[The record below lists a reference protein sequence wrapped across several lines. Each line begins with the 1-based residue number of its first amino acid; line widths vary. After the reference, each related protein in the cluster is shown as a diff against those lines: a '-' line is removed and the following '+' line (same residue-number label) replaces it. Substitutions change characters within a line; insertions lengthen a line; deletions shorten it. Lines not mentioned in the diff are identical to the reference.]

1 MKATTQEKIRKIK
14 KSIESKEDLK
24 EIEKK
29 FFSTK
34 KKKQEF
40 LDRTYTYF
48 NPADL
53 DYLEYIHKV
62 YGKISE
68 FKPLKEKQEEVAVED
83 IETETNKLTE
93 LESSKNGTPNKIT
106 KSKKVRKSEDKPKK
120 DFFDFVEDE
129 EKTKD
134 FDFVDEEIEVAEV
147 KKDEEINN
155 PTQLEVAKNDTPNS
169 LTVLE
174 NNFFKDENNLKSLI
188 EMVKKYRS
196 QNENLIEVIEAGM
209 VNIPVEAKELEL
221 NAILSVRTNKE
232 VYAKIVEMAQKNK
245 AGKGE
250 FLTFILWDFLKR
262 NS

>member
-1 MKATTQEKIRKIK
+1 MKVTTKEKIK
-14 KSIESKEDLK
+14 KIRL
-24 EIEKK
+24 EIEKGTSPADIKKK
-29 FFSTK
+29 FFGTETK
-34 KKKQEF
+34 KNEY
-40 LDRTYTYF
+40 LSRWGSYF
-48 NPADL
+48 DDEEIA
-53 DYLEYIHKV
+53 YLNNTDE
-62 YGKISE
+62 
-68 FKPLKEKQEEVAVED
+68 
-83 IETETNKLTE
+83 ETNKLTE

-120 DFFDFVEDE
+120 DFFDFVDE
-129 EKTKD
+129 EKTKEI
-134 FDFVDEEIEVAEV
+134 DFVDEEIEVAEV
-147 KKDEEINN
+147 KKDEETNEL
-155 PTQLEVAKNDTPNS
+155 TMLEVSKNDSPNS

-188 EMVKKYRS
+188 EMVKKYRN

-209 VNIPVEAKELEL
+209 VNIPIEAKELEL

-232 VYAKIVEMAQKNK
+232 IYAKIVEMAQKNK

>member
-1 MKATTQEKIRKIK
+1 MKATTLEKIKKIK
-14 KSIESKEDLK
+14 KSIENKEDLK

-34 KKKQEF
+34 KKKEEF

-68 FKPLKEKQEEVAVED
+68 FKPLKEKQEEVKVAEV
-83 IETETNKLTE
+83 ETETNKPTE

-106 KSKKVRKSEDKPKK
+106 KSKKVRSKSEEDKK

-129 EKTKD
+129 EVKKD
-134 FDFVDEEIEVAEV
+134 ICHFVDE
-147 KKDEEINN
+147 DEEINN
-155 PTQLEVAKNDTPNS
+155 PTQLEVTKNDSPNS

-188 EMVKKYRS
+188 EMVKKYRN

>member
-1 MKATTQEKIRKIK
+1 MKATTQEKIKKIRA
-14 KSIESKEDLK
+14 
-24 EIEKK
+24 EIEKGTSPADIKKK
-29 FFSTK
+29 FFGTETK
-34 KKKQEF
+34 KNEYLRKWGTFFTDEEI
-40 LDRTYTYF
+40 TYLNST
-48 NPADL
+48 D
-53 DYLEYIHKV
+53 E
-62 YGKISE
+62 
-68 FKPLKEKQEEVAVED
+68 
-83 IETETNKLTE
+83 ETNKVTE
-93 LESSKNGTPNKIT
+93 LETSKNDTPNKIT
-106 KSKKVRKSEDKPKK
+106 KSKKVRTKSEEDKPK

-129 EKTKD
+129 KKTKEI
-134 FDFVDEEIEVAEV
+134 DFVDE
-147 KKDEEINN
+147 DEEINN
-155 PTQLEVAKNDTPNS
+155 PTQLEVTKNDSPNS

>member
-1 MKATTQEKIRKIK
+1 MKATTQEKIKKIRA
-14 KSIESKEDLK
+14 
-24 EIEKK
+24 EIEKGTSPADIKKK
-29 FFSTK
+29 FFGTETK
-34 KKKQEF
+34 KNEYLRKWGTFFTDEEI
-40 LDRTYTYF
+40 TYLNST
-48 NPADL
+48 D
-53 DYLEYIHKV
+53 E
-62 YGKISE
+62 
-68 FKPLKEKQEEVAVED
+68 
-83 IETETNKLTE
+83 ETNKVTE
-93 LESSKNGTPNKIT
+93 LETSKNDTPNKIT
-106 KSKKVRKSEDKPKK
+106 KSKKVRTKSEEDKPK

-129 EKTKD
+129 KKTKEI
-134 FDFVDEEIEVAEV
+134 DFVDE
-147 KKDEEINN
+147 DEEINN
-155 PTQLEVAKNDTPNS
+155 PTQLEVPKNDTPNS

-188 EMVKKYRS
+188 EMVKKYRN

-209 VNIPVEAKELEL
+209 VNIPIEAKELEL

>member
-1 MKATTQEKIRKIK
+1 MKATTQEKIKKIRA
-14 KSIESKEDLK
+14 
-24 EIEKK
+24 EIEKGTSPADIKKK
-29 FFSTK
+29 FFGTETK
-34 KKKQEF
+34 KNEYLRKWGTFFTDEEI
-40 LDRTYTYF
+40 TYLNEET
-48 NPADL
+48 NNL
-53 DYLEYIHKV
+53 TVLETAENDN
-62 YGKISE
+62 S
-68 FKPLKEKQEEVAVED
+68 
-83 IETETNKLTE
+83 NKLT
-93 LESSKNGTPNKIT
+93 KA
-106 KSKKVRKSEDKPKK
+106 KKVRNKKEDKPKK

-129 EKTKD
+129 KKTKEI
-134 FDFVDEEIEVAEV
+134 DFVDE
-147 KKDEEINN
+147 DEEINN
-155 PTQLEVAKNDTPNS
+155 PTQLEVTKNDTPNS

-209 VNIPVEAKELEL
+209 VNIPIEAKELEL

-232 VYAKIVEMAQKNK
+232 IYAKIVEMAQKNK

>member
-1 MKATTQEKIRKIK
+1 MKATTLEKIKKIK
-14 KSIESKEDLK
+14 KSIENKEDLK

-34 KKKQEF
+34 KKKEEF

-53 DYLEYIHKV
+53 DYLQYIHKV

-68 FKPLKEKQEEVAVED
+68 FKPLKEKQDE
-83 IETETNKLTE
+83 ETNKLTE
-93 LESSKNGTPNKIT
+93 LEVPKNDTPNKIT

-120 DFFDFVEDE
+120 DFFDFVDE
-129 EKTKD
+129 EKTKEI
-134 FDFVDEEIEVAEV
+134 DFVDEEIEVAEV
-147 KKDEEINN
+147 KKDEETNN
-155 PTQLEVAKNDTPNS
+155 LTQLEVAKNDSPNS

-196 QNENLIEVIEAGM
+196 QNENLIEVIEAGI

-232 VYAKIVEMAQKNK
+232 VYSKIVEMAQKNK

>member
-1 MKATTQEKIRKIK
+1 MKVTTKEKIK
-14 KSIESKEDLK
+14 KIRA
-24 EIEKK
+24 EIEKGTSPADIKKK
-29 FFSTK
+29 FFGTETK
-34 KKKQEF
+34 KNEYLRKWGRYFDDEEI
-40 LDRTYTYF
+40 TYLNST
-48 NPADL
+48 D
-53 DYLEYIHKV
+53 
-62 YGKISE
+62 
-68 FKPLKEKQEEVAVED
+68 EK
-83 IETETNKLTE
+83 TNNLTE
-93 LESSKNGTPNKIT
+93 LEVPKNDTPNKIT
-106 KSKKVRKSEDKPKK
+106 KSKKVRSKSEEDKK

-129 EKTKD
+129 EVKKD
-134 FDFVDEEIEVAEV
+134 ICHFVDE
-147 KKDEEINN
+147 DEEINN
-155 PTQLEVAKNDTPNS
+155 PTMLEVPKNNTPNS

-209 VNIPVEAKELEL
+209 VNIPIEAKELEL

-232 VYAKIVEMAQKNK
+232 IYAKIVEMAQKNK

>member
-1 MKATTQEKIRKIK
+1 MKATTQEKIKKIRV
-14 KSIESKEDLK
+14 
-24 EIEKK
+24 EIEKGTSPADIKKK
-29 FFSTK
+29 FFGTETK
-34 KKKQEF
+34 KNEYLRKWGTFFTDEEI
-40 LDRTYTYF
+40 TYLNST
-48 NPADL
+48 D
-53 DYLEYIHKV
+53 E
-62 YGKISE
+62 
-68 FKPLKEKQEEVAVED
+68 
-83 IETETNKLTE
+83 ETNKLIE

-129 EKTKD
+129 KKTKEI
-134 FDFVDEEIEVAEV
+134 DFVDE
-147 KKDEEINN
+147 DEEINN
-155 PTQLEVAKNDTPNS
+155 PTQLEVAKIDTPNS

-188 EMVKKYRS
+188 EMVKKYRN

-209 VNIPVEAKELEL
+209 VNIPLEAKELEL

-232 VYAKIVEMAQKNK
+232 IYAKIVEMAQKNK

-250 FLTFILWDFLKR
+250 FLTYILWDFLKR

>member
-1 MKATTQEKIRKIK
+1 MKATTLEKIKKIK
-14 KSIESKEDLK
+14 KSIENKEDLK

-34 KKKQEF
+34 KKKEEF

-68 FKPLKEKQEEVAVED
+68 FKPLKEKQEEVKVAEV
-83 IETETNKLTE
+83 ETETNKLTE

-106 KSKKVRKSEDKPKK
+106 KSKKVRSKSEEDKK

-129 EKTKD
+129 EVKKEI
-134 FDFVDEEIEVAEV
+134 DFVDE
-147 KKDEEINN
+147 DEEINN
-155 PTQLEVAKNDTPNS
+155 LTQLEVPRNDTPNS

-188 EMVKKYRS
+188 EMVKKYRN

-209 VNIPVEAKELEL
+209 VNIPIEAKELEL

-232 VYAKIVEMAQKNK
+232 IYAKIIEMAQKNK
-245 AGKGE
+245 IGKGQ
-250 FLTFILWDFLKR
+250 FLTYILWDFLKR